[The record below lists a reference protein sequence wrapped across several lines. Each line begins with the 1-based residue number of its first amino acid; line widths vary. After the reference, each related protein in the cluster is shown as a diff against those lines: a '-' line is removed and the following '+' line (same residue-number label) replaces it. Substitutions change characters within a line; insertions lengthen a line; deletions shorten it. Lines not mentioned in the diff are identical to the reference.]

1 ADSGTF
7 LVSLSVAKEIHYVV
21 IRNRALGACTYL
33 ALLYAWTN
41 AVIST
46 VIYKN
51 NIALCYASEVSY
63 ETLAMYSLWADI

>member
-1 ADSGTF
+1 DSGTF

-21 IRNRALGACTYL
+21 IRNRALSACSYL

-46 VIYKN
+46 VIYKKE
-51 NIALCYASEVSY
+51 YAQGKVQLTMRNAI
-63 ETLAMYSLWADI
+63 TLQ